1 MHRAL
6 LVVLLV
12 SGCAIEPRTKATK
25 EVFVEPF
32 KEAEIELARLD
43 KVVPFPCAPAD
54 LPRACSVERPFEGE
68 SQRAA
73 KVAIVT
79 APEGEKPQDPKEQ
92 EKPPTALLFPERPDA
107 RPSSGCY
114 VGHSLYLDRSGTKFI
129 HHLRLLVVNR
139 EKERVT
145 VPVASFAVFADAGD
159 RKGPVRLDLL
169 IAATDRSIKIPDIME
184 IPPGEQRVAH
194 FFYVEK
200 ARLSPI
206 LELRWSAFVAD
217 PRAGADR
224 QLGPFRADLCR
235 RYVCEGAPLSALEE
249 RIGRGDLNLPEPGG
263 TRNDWIDPGLSAV
276 PGVGR

>member
-1 MHRAL
+1 MLRASL
-6 LVVLLV
+6 ALVILV
-12 SGCAIEPRTKATK
+12 AGCAIEPRTKATK
-25 EVFVEPF
+25 EIFVEPF

-54 LPRACSVERPFEGE
+54 QPRACCVERPFEGE
-68 SQRAA
+68 SQRSA
-73 KVAIVT
+73 KVATVT
-79 APEGEKPQDPKEQ
+79 APEGEKPVDPKEQ
-92 EKPPTALLFPERPDA
+92 EKPPTALLFPERADA
-107 RPSSGCY
+107 RPDSGCY
-114 VGHSLYLDRSGTKFI
+114 LGHCLYLDRSGTKFI

-139 EKERVT
+139 EKERVA
-145 VPVASFAVFADAGD
+145 VPVGSFAVFADAGD

-169 IAATDRSIKIPDIME
+169 IAATDRSIKIPDVME
-184 IPPGEQRVAH
+184 VPPGEQRVAH

-206 LELRWSAFVAD
+206 LEVRWTALVAD
-217 PRAGADR
+217 PRAAADR
-224 QLGPFRADLCR
+224 VVTLRADLCR
-235 RYVCEGAPLSALEE
+235 RYVCEGAPLSPLEE